1 MDTEA
6 SINVAGKNIRDEF
19 IRSKIKSR
27 VIMQFF
33 KQKKNNF
40 KVCKK
45 KHKNLWTEFLS
56 IFPFCYF
63 PIFRLSIPYLIFH
76 VFHKLGFW
84 FLK

>member
-33 KQKKNNF
+33 KQKKKQF
-40 KVCKK
+40 
-45 KHKNLWTEFLS
+45 
-56 IFPFCYF
+56 
-63 PIFRLSIPYLIFH
+63 
-76 VFHKLGFW
+76 
-84 FLK
+84 